1 MEILCGSSGVR
12 SSPSEPDKQLP
23 YSHEVRFTEKE
34 PDVHN
39 SRVIIGE
46 SSSTGF
52 GKRKFISR
60 AKLQSHS
67 VFPNTKYLKDDCL

>member
-23 YSHEVRFTEKE
+23 YHSHEVRFTEKE

-39 SRVIIGE
+39 SRVITGE
-46 SSSTGF
+46 RIAAQDLGNESLF
-52 GKRKFISR
+52 
-60 AKLQSHS
+60 L
-67 VFPNTKYLKDDCL
+67 V